1 MRRMRRMRRAW
12 RIGIGVEGLNLER
25 FVRQAAEQGIALTGM
40 RRTGARR
47 LTALVRESALPAVEA
62 LTVQGGWRL
71 TVGRRHGLGRAL
83 TWMRVRRVLCMGLLA
98 AGVALL
104 AATQVIWRVEI
115 ADGGAYEAE
124 IRQALE
130 DMGVTPPFV
139 RSMVS
144 LGELRDGLEW
154 RYPRIAWFECGW
166 RGGTLVIRAVEG
178 VLPRQDGLTDQ
189 PCDVVAARDGIVHA
203 IVTRAGTPAVKPG
216 QLVRKGEVLIRGEER
231 MADGAVTPVAAQGS
245 VIARVWTGASV
256 RMSAYETVTRYTGAE
271 QTVWTLRTPWFDLW
285 RLEKSPFAHCD
296 IRMSARKVCSLF
308 LPVTLY
314 AETRLET
321 EYTVQRR
328 DQAGLEADAQ
338 AAALRRLH
346 EKVGAEESLID
357 IWGNCSMI
365 DDENVLS
372 VAIGEMHVEIGT
384 QRPTGMTASD
394 DKPR

>member
-1 MRRMRRMRRAW
+1 MRRSRRIW
-12 RIGIGVEGLNLER
+12 RIGFTLEGLNIER
-25 FVRQAAEQGIALTGM
+25 FVRQAAETGVVLTGM

-47 LTALVRESALPAVEA
+47 LTALVQESALPAVETLA
-62 LTVQGGWRL
+62 MQGGWRL
-71 TVGRRHGLGRAL
+71 TVGRRYGLGRAL
-83 TWMRVRRVLCMGLLA
+83 TWMRARRVLCMALFA

-104 AATQVIWRVEI
+104 GATQVVWQVDV
-115 ADGGAYEAE
+115 ADGGAYEAD
-124 IRQALE
+124 IRTALTE
-130 DMGVTPPFV
+130 MGVTPPFL
-139 RSMVS
+139 RADID
-144 LGELRDGLEW
+144 LGALRDALEW

-166 RGGTLVIRAVEG
+166 RGGTLVIRTVEG
-178 VLPRQDGLTDQ
+178 VLPRQDAGAEQ
-189 PCDVVAARDGIVHA
+189 PCDVVAARDGVVYA
-203 IVTRAGTPAVKPG
+203 IVTRAGTPVVKPG
-216 QLVRKGEVLIRGEER
+216 QLVRKGDVLIRGEER
-231 MADGAVTPVAAQGS
+231 MANGEVTPVAAQGS
-245 VIARVWTGASV
+245 VVARVWMGASV

-285 RLEKSPFAHCD
+285 KLAESPFAHCD
-296 IRMSARKVCSLF
+296 IRMSATKACSVF

-328 DQAGLEADAQ
+328 DQAELEADAQ

-346 EKVGAEESLID
+346 EKAGGAESLID

-384 QRPTGMTASD
+384 QRLTGMTASGGED
-394 DKPR
+394 E